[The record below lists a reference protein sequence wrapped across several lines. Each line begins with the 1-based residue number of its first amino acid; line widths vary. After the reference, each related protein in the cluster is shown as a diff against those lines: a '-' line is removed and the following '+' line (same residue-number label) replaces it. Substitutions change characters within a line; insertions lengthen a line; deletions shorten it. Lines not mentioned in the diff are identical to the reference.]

1 LELLEQVL
9 NWDFLSAYQLLR
21 KELVNRIKHPKIDV
35 TAHLITNYILCRL
48 FPQKN
53 FFFFST
59 VESGQRGS

>member
-35 TAHLITNYILCRL
+35 TAHLITNYVLCRPL
-48 FPQKN
+48 LQKN
-53 FFFFST
+53 FYFFST
-59 VESGQRGS
+59 VESGQREY